1 MHRGW
6 RGGYFYRK
14 KQLMKSRMFGVE
26 LDLTKVTYSDFLTET
41 DQVEA
46 FIGDLSLCYNEVVVL
61 RARKHVYI
69 LVVGG
74 SLDPLAELL
83 LPFIH
88 DNRMIN
94 VSLSAKEA
102 ITILMKIAKGER
114 WRDVSLGHIRTMIYD
129 GAQMS
134 LESGMLGED
143 LRTVLG
149 SAWNANGYSG
159 GVYQNMDQLI
169 LNVAD
174 IRYPTIHEFD
184 LKSLSLN

>member
-1 MHRGW
+1 
-6 RGGYFYRK
+6 
-14 KQLMKSRMFGVE
+14 MKFRMFGVE
-26 LDLTKVTYSDFLTET
+26 LDLTQVVFSDFLTEP

-46 FIGDLSLCYNEVVVL
+46 FIGDLSLCYHEVVVL

-69 LVVGG
+69 LVVGN

-94 VSLSAKEA
+94 VSVSAKEA
-102 ITILMKIAKGER
+102 ITNLMKIAKGER
-114 WRDVSLGHIRTMIYD
+114 WKDVSLGHIRTMIYD

-174 IRYPTIHEFD
+174 LRYPTIHEFD
-184 LKSLSLN
+184 LTQLSLN

>member
-1 MHRGW
+1 
-6 RGGYFYRK
+6 
-14 KQLMKSRMFGVE
+14 MFGVE
-26 LDLTKVTYSDFLTET
+26 LDLTKVNYSEFLTET
-41 DQVEA
+41 EQVES
-46 FIGDLSLCYNEVVVL
+46 FIGDLSMCYNEVVIL
-61 RARKHVYI
+61 RAQKHVYI
-69 LVVGG
+69 LVVGS

-94 VSLSAKEA
+94 VSLTPKEA

-114 WRDVSLGHIRTMIYD
+114 WKDVSLGHIRTMIYD
-129 GAQMS
+129 GAQMA

-174 IRYPTIHEFD
+174 LKYPTIHEFD
-184 LKSLSLN
+184 LTHLPMN

>member
-1 MHRGW
+1 MRANL
-6 RGGYFYRK
+6 R
-14 KQLMKSRMFGVE
+14 SS
-26 LDLTKVTYSDFLTET
+26 SDK
-41 DQVEA
+41 VEA
-46 FIGDLSLCYNEVVVL
+46 FIADLSLVYHEVVVL
-61 RARKHVYI
+61 RAHKHVYI
-69 LVVGG
+69 LVVGS
-74 SLDPLAELL
+74 SLNPLAELL

-88 DNRMIN
+88 DNRMVN
-94 VSLSAKEA
+94 VSISSKEA

-114 WRDVSLGHIRTMIYD
+114 WKDVSLGHIRTMIYD

-159 GVYQNMDQLI
+159 GVYQNIDQMI

-174 IRYPTIHEFD
+174 IKYPTIHEFD
-184 LKSLSLN
+184 VSQLSMN

>member
-1 MHRGW
+1 VPPI
-6 RGGYFYRK
+6 FTK
-14 KQLMKSRMFGVE
+14 KKLMKSRMFGVE
-26 LDLTKVTYSDFLTET
+26 LDLTKMLQTDFLADT

-69 LVVGG
+69 LVVG
-74 SLDPLAELL
+74 STLDPLAELL

-94 VSLSAKEA
+94 VSLSPREA
-102 ITILMKIAKGER
+102 IGILMKIAKGER
-114 WRDVSLGHIRTMIYD
+114 WKDVSLGHIRTMIYD
-129 GAQMS
+129 GAQMA

-174 IRYPTIHEFD
+174 LKYPTIHEFD
-184 LKSLSLN
+184 LTQLPMN